1 MFKNVVFK
9 SALQLRSFI
18 EGLGN
23 EDIRVMTT
31 SEDADFVWFNYKKDI
46 YFSVWF
52 RTKEDGK
59 IANYISIDIG
69 LGSEEH
75 CDIHMNNEDGTI
87 TCQLLEKAIK
97 KSLVYARVLTTP
109 IKSL

>member
-23 EDIRVMTT
+23 EEIYVYDTQG
-31 SEDADFVWFNYKKDI
+31 ENFVWFKYKDI
-46 YFSVWF
+46 SFNVWF
-52 RTKEDGK
+52 RTKEDSK
-59 IANYISIDIG
+59 IDNHISYDIG
-69 LGSEEH
+69 LGTEEQ
-75 CDIHMNNEDGTI
+75 CSVTIRNEDGTI
-87 TCQLLEKAIK
+87 TYQLLEKAMK
-97 KSLVYARVLTTP
+97 KAIVYARVLTTP